1 MSQRKIGT
9 LNTEAA
15 IKLLE
20 YCEDDLSKLA
30 KMIALDVSRDS
41 FLYRKTTR
49 LASQVSDLLDF
60 LEKPQDL
67 R

>member
-49 LASQVSDLLDF
+49 LISQVSDLLDF
-60 LEKPQDL
+60 LEKPQDP

>member
-1 MSQRKIGT
+1 MSQREIGT

-60 LEKPQDL
+60 LENPQDL

>member
-60 LEKPQDL
+60 LEKPQDP

>member
-49 LASQVSDLLDF
+49 LISQVSDLLDF
-60 LEKPQDL
+60 LEKPQEP